1 MDLIEINHRLER
13 IEEAL
18 HLRNQEEV
26 IDIEEVCKITGLK
39 KPTIYALRQQQKIP
53 HFYFG
58 RLLRFKR
65 AAIIHW
71 LENRGAD

>member
-1 MDLIEINHRLER
+1 MYSLEIDERLKR

-18 HLRNQEEV
+18 SLRKQEEI
-26 IDIEEVCKITGLK
+26 IDIDEVIKITGLK

-65 AAIIHW
+65 SAILHW
-71 LENRGAD
+71 LENRGSE